1 MADFSDQQDRLIVQ
15 FAHAQERAGATRLSW
30 VSIAKKIKNKK
41 PEQVRLRLATLKKRF
56 GPHVAQ
62 FPRRYFDAPRN
73 RVVPTTQVKSMYDK
87 TATDMDV
94 KSTNKNACSI
104 KTLIDLFDVCD
115 DDDEP
120 SATLTDFIGFVDQPN
135 ERRRLNRRPK
145 PAVVQKTPI
154 APDTSSLFVMLEV
167 FKAVTKADVRQAS
180 GRIEHNVGEL
190 TYVGVREILRA
201 SAFTSDD
208 VFVDV
213 GAGVGNV
220 IAHVALDSE
229 VNASVG
235 IEVRPDVARTGEQLI
250 KKHSVKYPRLAA
262 VHMFVADVRA
272 LPLDKLPL
280 MRECTVLFSHNTLFV
295 PEALIALENLCC
307 HLPRIRIVILQQPFC
322 HRHRPTCTREFCT
335 LFRARQSPLAVSVT
349 FTTTMTS
356 LTVYDRL

>member
-1 MADFSDQQDRLIVQ
+1 M
-15 FAHAQERAGATRLSW
+15 
-30 VSIAKKIKNKK
+30 
-41 PEQVRLRLATLKKRF
+41 
-56 GPHVAQ
+56 
-62 FPRRYFDAPRN
+62 
-73 RVVPTTQVKSMYDK
+73 
-87 TATDMDV
+87 
-94 KSTNKNACSI
+94 SI
-104 KTLIDLFDVCD
+104 KTLIDIFDDCD
-115 DDDEP
+115 DDDDDEQ
-120 SATLTDFIGFVDQPN
+120 SATLTDFIGSVDQPN

-145 PAVVQKTPI
+145 PAVVEKTPI
-154 APDTSSLFVMLEV
+154 APDASSLFVMLEV
-167 FKAVTKADVRQAS
+167 FKTVTKADVRQAS

-190 TYVGVREILRA
+190 TYAGVREILQA

-220 IAHVALDSE
+220 IAHVALDST

-235 IEVRPDVARTGEQLI
+235 IEVRPDVARAGGLLI

-262 VHMFVADVRA
+262 VHMFVEDVRT
-272 LPLDKLPL
+272 LSLDKLPL

-349 FTTTMTS
+349 FTTTLSS